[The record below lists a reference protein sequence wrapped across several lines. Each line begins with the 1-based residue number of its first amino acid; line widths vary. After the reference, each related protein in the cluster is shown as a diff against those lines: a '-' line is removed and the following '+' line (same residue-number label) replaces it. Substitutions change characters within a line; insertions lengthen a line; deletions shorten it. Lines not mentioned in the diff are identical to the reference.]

1 MVKWGIPEMILQNA
15 NADFSIF
22 ITRGVGG
29 LIRREG
35 GIFAKNTLKLVSI
48 GPRTKILGKNQ
59 HSALAISKKGVFV
72 RHCNVHIGW
81 HIAMLY
87 FSVLG
92 ILKYR

>member
-15 NADFSIF
+15 NADFPIF
-22 ITRGVGG
+22 ITRGGG
-29 LIRREG
+29 D
-35 GIFAKNTLKLVSI
+35 IFAKNTLKLVSI